1 MKNAYGAYRTT
12 QVDTADQG
20 TLILLAYDIAIK
32 SCKQALEC
40 FDEYSKIEERTKG
53 LVKAQDAISEL
64 MSALRMD
71 VGDVGQNLYRLYDY
85 MLRRLIH
92 ANAHSD
98 STAVEEVKDH
108 LTNLRSAWEDAINQ
122 VKRSGGNQETD
133 KSGPPQNFAITG

>member
-1 MKNAYGAYRTT
+1 MKNAYGAYRAT

-32 SCKQALEC
+32 SCKQALGS
-40 FDEYSKIEERTKG
+40 FDDHNHIEERTKS

-71 VGDVGQNLYRLYDY
+71 VGEVGQNLYRLYDY

-98 STAVEEVKDH
+98 SSAVEEVRDH
-108 LTNLRSAWEDAINQ
+108 LTNLRNAWEDAINQ
-122 VKRSGGNQETD
+122 VKRSADNQSTD
-133 KSGPPQNFAITG
+133 TAGPSQNFAISG